1 MGKYLHVF
9 VNAFW
14 NEGSGITGGDKRIIE
29 ILKKW
34 KQNEKLG
41 FSIIIYAPQKFLDL
55 LVNENIDDVEFRCTA
70 SKGSEKRGLIFSY
83 ICRTFRVLRLLPY
96 HDTNVHCFYS
106 ASDYFPDVIPC
117 VLGKVMNKKAGWIAL
132 IHNIYEHYRTRPGS
146 KTMNFITYY
155 LQQFSLFLMKR
166 KSDRVLVVSPLVKH
180 YLIDKKK
187 FYKGKI
193 QRVNNGVDTALIDS
207 IVPWDDQEKH
217 YDAVILARL
226 APVKGIYDL
235 PVIWEKVLKKNSSAR
250 LGIIGGGTD
259 EIRNE
264 LLKQCDIHGVRDKI
278 DLLGYLNPELAYRY
292 LKSAKVF
299 VFTSRTEGWPIS
311 IAEAMACGLPV
322 AAYSLSIYK
331 YVFPKGIKL
340 IENRDARQMSGQIV
354 DLLNNPEERERLGKD
369 GRQYVQEHYE
379 WSKVAENEIDIIK
392 GVHREHGFRR

>member
-1 MGKYLHVF
+1 MEKYLHVF

-14 NEGSGITGGDKRIIE
+14 NEGSGMTGGDKRVIE

-34 KQNEKLG
+34 KQNENFE

-55 LVNENIDDVEFRCTA
+55 LVNENIDNVEFRYTA
-70 SKGSEKRGLIFSY
+70 PKGSEKRGLIFSY
-83 ICRTFRVLRLLPY
+83 ICRTFRVLRLIPY
-96 HDTNVHCFYS
+96 YDTNVHYFYS
-106 ASDYFPDVIPC
+106 TSDYFPDVIPC

-132 IHNIYEHYRTRPGS
+132 VHNIYEHYKTRPGN
-146 KTMNFITYY
+146 KIMNFILYY
-155 LQQFSLFLMKR
+155 LQQFSLFLMKG

-187 FYKGKI
+187 FNKRKI
-193 QRVNNGVDTALIDS
+193 QKVDNGVDTALIDS
-207 IVPWDDQEKH
+207 IVSWEDKEKH

-235 PVIWEKVLKKNSSAR
+235 PVIWKKVMNKDSSAR
-250 LGIIGGGTD
+250 LAIIGGGTD
-259 EIRNE
+259 EIKNE
-264 LLKQCDIHGVRDKI
+264 LLKQCNLHGVRDNI
-278 DLLGYLNPELAYRY
+278 DLLGYFEPELAFQY

-299 VFTSRTEGWPIS
+299 VFTSRTEGWGIS

-322 AAYSLSIYK
+322 VAYSLPIYK

-340 IENRDARQMSGQIV
+340 IENRDAEKMSEQIV
-354 DLLNNPEERERLGKD
+354 DLLNNQEEREKLGKD
-369 GRQYVQEHYE
+369 GRQYVQENYE

-392 GVHREHGFRR
+392 GVHREHGFKR